1 MPSKTWTVL
10 VLGLAVLPAHAQT
23 APAPAATAAK
33 NLPVVVGGVV
43 PGPVVFSLDCT
54 FSAIAGVP
62 LVVFVGNHPLAVAA
76 SIVFAIGALRALDL
90 HMPPVPAVGL
100 LRLILPEAQRRT
112 APLRFPWLSE
122 SFCRWTYFSSGAR
135 QP

>member
-1 MPSKTWTVL
+1 MPSKTWMVL

-33 NLPVVVGGVV
+33 NLPAVVVSGVV

-54 FSAIAGVP
+54 FSVIAGVP
-62 LVVFVGNHPLAVAA
+62 LVVFVGNHTLAVAP

-122 SFCRWTYFSSGAR
+122 SFC
-135 QP
+135 